1 MVARKFSVIVQ
12 NKFDSR
18 ISGPVLSEGSDRDL
32 YSGSTLADLPLY
44 HFQVELSCPILTVA
58 QIFDKYPLVPGVIL
72 VDNGQFV
79 GMISRRRL
87 LEPLIRPRGMELFL
101 NESLE
106 ALYSYARA
114 EMLVLPDT
122 KRILAAAQLGLRRSP
137 ELLGEPIVVQR
148 NLGSFAPDPSPLSYQ
163 LLDVHKL
170 NVTYWQ
176 IRGIET
182 QIRYEK
188 AQVQMIQTEKMASLG
203 RLVDGVAHEILDP
216 VGFIW
221 GNLTHLTAYSESLLE
236 LLSAYEELLDE
247 PPQEITELKEEIEFD
262 FLQADF
268 PATIASIKSG
278 AERLTKLAS
287 SLQNFC
293 YIDEVHPK
301 PTDLHAQIDAI
312 ILLLKNRLSGE
323 IEIVKNYGFLPPVT
337 CFAGQLNQVFM
348 NILTNAINALIES
361 SVSQKLS
368 DEFQG
373 GVPSKSSFKPKIEIT
388 TKIFS
393 LLSEE
398 GKAENLGNNRWVSII
413 IADNGPGMSVRKQQ
427 QIYDSFSTEK
437 RALKETSLAVSYQIV
452 TAKHGGQLKMR
463 SELGAG
469 SEFEILLPLI

>member
-1 MVARKFSVIVQ
+1 MP

-32 YSGSTLADLPLY
+32 YSGSTLADLSLY
-44 HFQVELSCPILTVA
+44 HFQAELSCPIVTVA
-58 QIFDKYPLVPGVIL
+58 QIFDKYPLLPGVIL
-72 VDNGQFV
+72 VEDGQFV

-87 LEPLIRPRGMELFL
+87 LEILIRPQGIELFL

-106 ALYSYARA
+106 VLYSYVRSD
-114 EMLVLPDT
+114 MLVLPET
-122 KRILAAAQLGLRRSP
+122 KKILTAAQLGLRRSP
-137 ELLGEPIVVQR
+137 ELLGEPIVVQG
-148 NLGSFAPDPSPLSYQ
+148 NLGSLPIEPSPLSYR

-170 NVTYWQ
+170 NITYWQ

-182 QIRYEK
+182 QVRYER

-221 GNLTHLTAYSESLLE
+221 GNLTHLSAYSETLLE
-236 LLSAYEELLDE
+236 LLSAYEELIPDV
-247 PPQEITELKEEIEFD
+247 PQEIQELKEEIEFD
-262 FLQADF
+262 FLLADF

-293 YIDEVHPK
+293 YIDEVNPK
-301 PTDLHAQIDAI
+301 PVDLHALIDGI
-312 ILLLKNRLSGE
+312 ILLLKKSLSGE
-323 IEIVKNYGFLPPVT
+323 IEIVKNYGYLPPIT

-348 NILTNAINALIES
+348 NILTNAINALIEL
-361 SVSQKLS
+361 SVNQNLS
-368 DEFQG
+368 NEFRG
-373 GVPSKSSFKPKIEIT
+373 GVLKNANFQPKIEIT
-388 TKIFS
+388 TKVFS
-393 LLSEE
+393 LVSDE
-398 GKAENLGNNRWVSII
+398 GKPDNLGNNRWVSIMI
-413 IADNGPGMSVRKQQ
+413 IDNGPGMSVRKQQ

-437 RALKETSLAVSYQIV
+437 RALKETSLAISYQIV
-452 TAKHGGQLKMR
+452 TAKHGGKLKMR
-463 SELGAG
+463 SELGVG

>member
-1 MVARKFSVIVQ
+1 VQ
-12 NKFDSR
+12 NQFDSI
-18 ISGPVLSEGSDRDL
+18 ISGPILSEGSDRDL

-44 HFQVELSCPILTVA
+44 HFQAELSCPILTVA
-58 QIFDKYPLVPGVIL
+58 RIFDKYPLVPGVIL

-87 LEPLIRPRGMELFL
+87 LEQFIRPHGRELFL

-106 ALYSYARA
+106 ALYSYVRV
-114 EMLVLPDT
+114 EMLVLPET
-122 KRILAAAQLGLRRSP
+122 KRILTAAPLWLRRSP
-137 ELLGEPIVVQR
+137 ELLGEPIVVR
-148 NLGSFAPDPSPLSYQ
+148 GNLGSFPTEPSPLSYQ
-163 LLDVHKL
+163 LLDIHKL
-170 NVTYWQ
+170 NITYWQ

-182 QIRYEK
+182 QIRYER

-221 GNLTHLTAYSESLLE
+221 GNLTHLTTYSESLLQ
-236 LLSAYEELLDE
+236 LLSAYEELLTE
-247 PPQEITELKEEIEFD
+247 PPEEITELKEEIEFD

-268 PATIASIKSG
+268 PATVASIKSG

-293 YIDEVHPK
+293 YIDEVNPK
-301 PTDLHAQIDAI
+301 PADLHAQIDSL

-323 IEIVKNYGFLPPVT
+323 IEIVKNYDYLPPIT
-337 CFAGQLNQVFM
+337 CFSGQLNQVFM

-368 DEFQG
+368 DEFKG
-373 GVPSKSSFKPKIEIT
+373 GVQNKPNFKPKIEIT

-393 LLSEE
+393 RLSEE
-398 GKAENLGNNRWVSII
+398 GNAENLGNNRWISII

-463 SELGAG
+463 SELGVG